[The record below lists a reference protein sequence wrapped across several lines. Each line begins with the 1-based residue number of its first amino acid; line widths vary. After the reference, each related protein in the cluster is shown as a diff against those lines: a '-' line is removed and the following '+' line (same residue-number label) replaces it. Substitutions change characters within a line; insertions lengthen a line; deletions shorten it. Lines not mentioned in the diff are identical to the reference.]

1 MSRSKLFVTGLTV
14 AVAMASLS
22 GLRAAKHN
30 EKVDIGDKAATWSDL
45 PGTDGKSYSLSS
57 MGDAKA
63 IAMVFTC
70 NNCPVAVAYEDR
82 MIELAKAYKDK
93 GLAVVAINVN
103 KTEDLEAMKARAEE
117 KGFNFPYVFDASQES
132 AHEYGATCTPH
143 VFLLD
148 KNRTIAYMGSVD
160 DNMNASKAEKHYLR
174 DAVDAVLAGKQPEV
188 KETKQVGCSIK
199 WKN

>member
-1 MSRSKLFVTGLTV
+1 MSRSKLFVTGLTL

-22 GLRAAKHN
+22 GLRAAKYN
-30 EKVDIGDKAATWSDL
+30 EKVDLGEKAATWSDL
-45 PGTDGKSYSLSS
+45 PGTDGNSYSLSS
-57 MGDAKA
+57 MKDAKA

-70 NNCPVAVAYEDR
+70 NNCPVAIAYEDR
-82 MIELAKAYKDK
+82 LIKLAKDYKDK

-117 KGFNFPYVFDASQES
+117 KGFNFPYVFDESQKS
-132 AHEYGATCTPH
+132 ARDYGATCTPH

-148 KNRTIAYMGSVD
+148 KDRTIAYMGSVD
-160 DNMNASKAEKHYLR
+160 DNMNGSRAEKHYLR
-174 DAVDAVLAGKQPEV
+174 DAVDAVLEGEQPDV
-188 KETKQVGCSIK
+188 QETKQVGCSIK